1 MRLHQ
6 KFKILCIKR
15 HDQNLKRQ
23 PKEWGEKQSANQ
35 NPVSDQNPESKKK
48 LLQILKKQKIKKWA
62 KNLNISPKKIYKW
75 PTSI

>member
-48 LLQILKKQKIKKWA
+48 LLQITTKRQIAWLKK
-62 KNLNISPKKIYKW
+62 
-75 PTSI
+75 

>member
-35 NPVSDQNPESKKK
+35 NPVSNQNPESKKET
-48 LLQILKKQKIKKWA
+48 LTNHNKKT
-62 KNLNISPKKIYKW
+62 NSMVKKINK
-75 PTSI
+75 ILE